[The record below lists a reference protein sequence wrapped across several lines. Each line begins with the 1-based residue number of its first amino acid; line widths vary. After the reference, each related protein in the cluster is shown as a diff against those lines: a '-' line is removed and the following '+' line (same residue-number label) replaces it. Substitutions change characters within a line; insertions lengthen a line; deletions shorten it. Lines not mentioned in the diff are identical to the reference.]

1 MFTNKSTNSSNILK
15 SLTGFIISLACLYLV
30 YQSFSWKQFLVEIK
44 NINYFYLALSVI
56 CLFITIM
63 IRGLRWKKLFTTA
76 NVNAF
81 DLSKAEL
88 IGFWGNSIFPLRLG
102 ELIRTHYA
110 KRLTHQKY
118 TTVIGTIIIERVIDM
133 ILIMPFLFVFYYF
146 FPMELINSKINFLII
161 LFILLI
167 ILLIFIRYFL
177 SSFRKN
183 LLEKIDKDLIKNLFI
198 RKNSILFLSFLIW
211 GLVFIDVYL
220 VQLSMDLNLSAIE
233 CLSIMIIATIVYS
246 VPSSPGT
253 IGTFHLAI
261 QEFMVSFLDQS
272 IHVSQVFA
280 FILHAHSYL
289 FFIIVGTLYFL
300 LDSKNIISFKE
311 ADEIH

>member
-1 MFTNKSTNSSNILK
+1 MNLNKSSNSSDIIK
-15 SLTGFIISLACLYLV
+15 SLVGFIISLACLYLV
-30 YQSFSWKQFLVEIK
+30 YQSFSWKQFLTEIK
-44 NINYFYLALSVI
+44 NVNYFYLLLSVI
-56 CLFITIM
+56 CLFITI
-63 IRGLRWKKLFTTA
+63 IVRGLRWKKLFTTA
-76 NVNAF
+76 NINAF

-88 IGFWGNSIFPLRLG
+88 IGFWGNSILPLRLG
-102 ELIRTHYA
+102 ELVRLHYA
-110 KRLTHQKY
+110 KKITHQKY
-118 TTVIGTIIIERVIDM
+118 STVIGTIIIERMIDM

-146 FPMELINSKINFLII
+146 FPMDLINSKINFLII
-161 LFILLI
+161 LFILLTLFL
-167 ILLIFIRYFL
+167 ILIRYFL
-177 SSFRKN
+177 SSFKRN
-183 LLEKIDKDLIKNLFI
+183 LLEKVDKDLIKNLFL
-198 RKNSILFLSFLIW
+198 RRNSILFLSFLIW

-220 VQLSMDLNLSAIE
+220 VQLSMNLKLSIIE

-272 IHVSQVFA
+272 IHASQVFA

-289 FFIIVGTLYFL
+289 FFIIAGTLYFL

-311 ADEIH
+311 NR

>member
-118 TTVIGTIIIERVIDM
+118 TTVIGTIIKR
-133 ILIMPFLFVFYYF
+133 
-146 FPMELINSKINFLII
+146 
-161 LFILLI
+161 
-167 ILLIFIRYFL
+167 
-177 SSFRKN
+177 SS
-183 LLEKIDKDLIKNLFI
+183 
-198 RKNSILFLSFLIW
+198 S
-211 GLVFIDVYL
+211 
-220 VQLSMDLNLSAIE
+220 
-233 CLSIMIIATIVYS
+233 
-246 VPSSPGT
+246 
-253 IGTFHLAI
+253 
-261 QEFMVSFLDQS
+261 
-272 IHVSQVFA
+272 
-280 FILHAHSYL
+280 
-289 FFIIVGTLYFL
+289 
-300 LDSKNIISFKE
+300 
-311 ADEIH
+311 